1 MSRVKRGFKARRR
14 RNKVLK
20 LAKGF
25 HFDRR
30 SKFKHASETVKRALH
45 YAYKSRRRFKREI
58 RSLWIVRISA
68 AAKELGTSYSKL
80 IGGLKKSNILLN
92 RKMLSE
98 LAATDL
104 KGFTALKSLIK

>member
-30 SKFKHASETVKRALH
+30 TKYKHALETVRRALH
-45 YAYKSRRRFKREI
+45 YMYASRRLLKRDM
-58 RSLWIVRISA
+58 RKLWITRINA
-68 AAKELGTSYSKL
+68 ASKSLGTSYSKF
-80 IGGLKKSNILLN
+80 IADLKKKNINLN
-92 RKMLSE
+92 RKMLAE
-98 LAATDL
+98 IAARDFDSF
-104 KGFTALKSLIK
+104 KAIFNASK